1 MTHRDDRNPDEPG
14 APERDREAEQ
24 RSVDAP
30 GESVDSGARKGATKK
45 SQFNPDD
52 ARDEDGPLEGRSGS
66 GQGRAGQ
73 MQEDTEF

>member
-1 MTHRDDRNPDEPG
+1 MTNRDDRDPNRPASAE
-14 APERDREAEQ
+14 ADREAE
-24 RSVDAP
+24 RRRVDAP
-30 GESVDSGARKGATKK
+30 GETEGTGARKGATKK

-73 MQEDTEF
+73 AQEDTEF